1 MKTFL
6 LLLTLLFLF
15 SCGDDSAVVDN
26 SGMREDIDKN
36 EARITVLEKKV
47 DSHFKTIKDDLASFK
62 SQMCFSFDEEGCDSL
77 NSIMA
82 GLEIEMDKIR
92 DSVTS
97 VVYPCGEGNSKEIL
111 LQTQDGLVAYFQS
124 SSIKTFSVSDT
135 VNIPDQTIVI
145 PEISITIPSQ
155 TFSGYTARF
164 CDTEKRDWSWYAG
177 WHTICT
183 DYDNVSISG
192 LTVEGGIYTYDPAD
206 ATYRGGE
213 FTFKDKFS
221 ITTIDD
227 AYLSVLSKGRYM
239 TSDGT
244 GCRFR
249 INNAGDIVNTSTV
262 TNGSL

>member
-77 NSIMA
+77 SSIMA

-124 SSIKTFSVSDT
+124 SSVKTFSVSDT
-135 VNIPDQTIVI
+135 INIPDQTIVI
-145 PEISITIPSQ
+145 PEVSITIPKQ
-155 TFSGYTARF
+155 EFKGYTTQL
-164 CDTEKRDWSWYAG
+164 CEDSWFWGDYCYDDYYVNIKG
-177 WHTICT
+177 HT
-183 DYDNVSISG
+183 VK
-192 LTVEGGIYTYDPAD
+192 GGTYTYDPVD
-206 ATYRGGE
+206 AVYRGRE
-213 FTFKDKFS
+213 FEFSDTFS
-221 ITTIDD
+221 MTTIDD
-227 AYLSVLSKGRYM
+227 AYLSVLPKGKYM